1 MNNFLYKKLS
11 RNTSAQGFSLAITT
25 FIQVISVPILLS
37 NWGINLYGEW
47 LILTTIPTYLMAT
60 DFGIGFGAG
69 ANNKLAMLIEKNKTK
84 YAITTFQSFYLF
96 TLLISGVS
104 FLVLIFIAFLFPL
117 ETWFHLKESSQ
128 FNFKLTL
135 IFLSLFSFL
144 SLQLNIIEGAF
155 RSNRRYATGISLLA
169 LLRLFESLAILSVSI
184 LGFKLVEASLML
196 LLTRAFGFLSLK
208 KYLEWKYDWLI
219 YGIKYASWVE
229 IKELLSPAYSF
240 IVFLLANILNIQGI
254 ILLIGLM
261 LGPVA
266 VTFYTIFRTV
276 SRFIIQ
282 INGLISNSFWP
293 ELSSA
298 FARNNLQDVKNIY
311 RLSSKL
317 IFWLSFIMLVVL
329 YFYGAQII
337 NVWTR
342 GKVQLN
348 ITIFLV
354 LIFTAIFH
362 TFWYANY
369 TLFAAI
375 NKHKFLSF
383 LYLGLSILGL
393 ILSGLLMHPFGIVG
407 GTLGQFFSEIIMF
420 FYALPK
426 GLNLVNEKFRK
437 YINNLFRFSF

>member
-1 MNNFLYKKLS
+1 MNNFLYRKLS
-11 RNTSAQGFSLAITT
+11 RNTSAHGFSLFITI
-25 FIQVISVPILLS
+25 FMQAISVPVLLS

-47 LILTTIPTYLMAT
+47 LILSTIPTYLLAT

-69 ANNKLAMLIEKNKTK
+69 ANNKLSMLLEKNKIK
-84 YAITTFQSFYLF
+84 QAIATFQSFYLF
-96 TLLISGVS
+96 TLLISGIA
-104 FLVLIFIAFLFPL
+104 FLVLIVIVSLFPL
-117 ETWFHLKESSQ
+117 GTWFHLKESSE
-128 FNFKLTL
+128 FDLKLIL

-144 SLQLNIIEGAF
+144 SLQFNIIEGAF

-169 LLRLFESLAILSVSI
+169 LLRLLESLVILCVAV
-184 LGFKLVEASLML
+184 LGFKLVEASFFL

-208 KYLEWKYDWLI
+208 KYLEWKYNWLS
-219 YGIKYASWVE
+219 YGIKYASWPE

-266 VTFYTIFRTV
+266 VTFYSILRTV

-298 FARNNLQDVKNIY
+298 FARKNFQDVKNIY

-317 IFWLSFIMLVVL
+317 IFWLSLIMLILL
-329 YFYGAQII
+329 YFYGSQII
-337 NVWTR
+337 NIWTK

-348 ITIFLV
+348 FTIFLV

-362 TFWYANY
+362 TFWYVNY
-369 TLFAAI
+369 ILFASI
-375 NKHKFLSF
+375 NKHKFFSF
-383 LYLGLSILGL
+383 LYLGLSIFGL
-393 ILSGLLMHPFGIVG
+393 ILSGLLMYTFGIVG
-407 GTLGQFFSEIIMF
+407 GVFGQFFSELIMLF
-420 FYALPK
+420 IAVPK
-426 GLNLVNEKFRK
+426 ALNLTNEKFSK
-437 YINNLFRFSF
+437 YIKNFFRLTF

>member
-11 RNTSAQGFSLAITT
+11 RNASAQGFSFAITA

-37 NWGINLYGEW
+37 SWGINLYGEW
-47 LILTTIPTYLMAT
+47 LILSTIPTYLMAT

-69 ANNKLAMLIEKNKTK
+69 ANNKLAMLIEKNKIK
-84 YAITTFQSFYLF
+84 HAITTFQSFYLF

-117 ETWFHLKESSQ
+117 GTWFHLKESSE
-128 FNFKLTL
+128 FDFKLIL

-169 LLRLFESLAILSVSI
+169 LLRLLESLVILCVAL
-184 LGFKLVEASLML
+184 LGFKLIEASFFLF
-196 LLTRAFGFLSLK
+196 LTRTFGFLSLK
-208 KYLEWKYDWLI
+208 KYLEWKYDWLT
-219 YGIKYASWVE
+219 YGIKYASWSE

-240 IVFLLANILNIQGI
+240 IVFLLANVLNIQGI
-254 ILLIGLM
+254 ILLIGLI
-261 LGPVA
+261 LGPTS
-266 VTFYTIFRTV
+266 VTFYSILRTV

-298 FARNNLQDVKNIY
+298 FARKNFHDVKNIY

-317 IFWLSFIMLVVL
+317 IFWLSFVMLIVL
-329 YFYGAQII
+329 YFYGYQII
-337 NVWTR
+337 NVWTK

-348 ITIFLV
+348 FTIFLM

-369 TLFAAI
+369 TLFASI
-375 NKHKFLSF
+375 NKHRFFSF
-383 LYLGLSILGL
+383 LYLGLSVLGFV
-393 ILSGLLMHPFGIVG
+393 LSGLLMHPFGIVG
-407 GTLGQFFSEIIMF
+407 GAFGQFFSELIML

-426 GLNLVNEKFRK
+426 GLNLVNEKFSK
-437 YINNLFRFSF
+437 YINNLFRFSL